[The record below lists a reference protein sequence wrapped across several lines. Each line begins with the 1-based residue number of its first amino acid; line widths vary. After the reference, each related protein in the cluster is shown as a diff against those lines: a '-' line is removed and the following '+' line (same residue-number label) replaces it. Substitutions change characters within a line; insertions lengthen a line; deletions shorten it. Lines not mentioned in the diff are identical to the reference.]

1 MRWARPAP
9 SSRSSAAWAATRRFP
24 VRARAVTLVVI
35 AVAALGAGAIRAR
48 LLEKD
53 PTYRGAGFRTQFNET
68 SARMVAARPLFGV
81 GVGQYYRTST
91 LFLSPQLAF
100 SYGLE
105 NAHNNFLQIGAELG
119 LVGLGLFV
127 VWIGAPIVRGVRAI
141 ARDPRDGRLL
151 GATAGVAAFAAT
163 GLFGHPLLVSEV
175 AFPFWIVLGLV
186 TALAGAALL
195 SRRANA
201 PADRARQIVAGDR
214 GRPRPHRHRL
224 VGPITTATRDA
235 DAVRTRGPST
245 ACWDWQTLADGT
257 RFRWT
262 GAYASLFVPAD
273 VTRVYVPV
281 RLPVDG
287 RSLQPMG
294 VEVMTTGADRGRTLV
309 TDRWQE
315 LEIPLPDVGLPY
327 KRIDLKVDHT
337 WQPALYIAGS
347 ADMRRVG
354 VQVGEPRLFRE

>member
-1 MRWARPAP
+1 
-9 SSRSSAAWAATRRFP
+9 
-24 VRARAVTLVVI
+24 VTLVVI

-68 SARMVAARPLFGV
+68 SARMIAARPLFGV

-91 LFLSPQLAF
+91 LFLAPQLAF

-105 NAHNNFLQIGAELG
+105 NAHNNFLQVGAELG

-141 ARDPRDGRLL
+141 VREPRDGRLL

-186 TALAGAALL
+186 TALAG
-195 SRRANA
+195 SRLFPAGERVR
-201 PADRARQIVAGDR
+201 ADRSWPAIAAAIAIVLASAA
-214 GRPRPHRHRL
+214 
-224 VGPITTATRDA
+224 IAATR
-235 DAVRTRGPST
+235 TLTPSDSRSVNGL
-245 ACWDWQTLADGT
+245 WDWQTLADGT

-294 VEVMTTGADRGRTLV
+294 VEVMTTGVDRGRTLV

-315 LEIPLPDVGLPY
+315 LEIPLPDVGLPF

-347 ADMRRVG
+347 DDFRAVG
-354 VQVGEPRLFRE
+354 VQVGEPRLVRQ